1 MVSWP
6 SSKLCA
12 VYFLTYL
19 SVILPF
25 LSSHSLP
32 TISHAL
38 MFGCWYISNCLHVLS
53 WKHEILCVTLHLN
66 SASQGSTVFVSCYH
80 QHMVYIEQCLH
91 ATLCLC
97 SVVVILLECP
107 TSSHADAGDII
118 ASHLPK
124 WKNLR
129 KVEVYEMNPVP
140 ILVVV
145 GSCGNLDEVVIWD
158 PEHCT
163 VGFPAL

>member
-1 MVSWP
+1 
-6 SSKLCA
+6 
-12 VYFLTYL
+12 
-19 SVILPF
+19 
-25 LSSHSLP
+25 
-32 TISHAL
+32 
-38 MFGCWYISNCLHVLS
+38 
-53 WKHEILCVTLHLN
+53 
-66 SASQGSTVFVSCYH
+66 
-80 QHMVYIEQCLH
+80 MVYMEQCLH

-129 KVEVYEMNPVP
+129 KVVVERMNPAP

-145 GSCGNLDEVVIWD
+145 TSCGKLDEVVIFN
-158 PEHCT
+158 PKHCT
-163 VGFPAL
+163 VSFPKL

>member
-1 MVSWP
+1 
-6 SSKLCA
+6 
-12 VYFLTYL
+12 
-19 SVILPF
+19 
-25 LSSHSLP
+25 
-32 TISHAL
+32 
-38 MFGCWYISNCLHVLS
+38 
-53 WKHEILCVTLHLN
+53 
-66 SASQGSTVFVSCYH
+66 
-80 QHMVYIEQCLH
+80 MVYIEQCLH

-129 KVEVYEMNPVP
+129 KVEVQYMNPVP

-145 GSCGNLDEVVIWD
+145 GSCGKLDEVVIND

-163 VGFPAL
+163 VGFPEL

>member
-1 MVSWP
+1 
-6 SSKLCA
+6 
-12 VYFLTYL
+12 
-19 SVILPF
+19 
-25 LSSHSLP
+25 
-32 TISHAL
+32 
-38 MFGCWYISNCLHVLS
+38 
-53 WKHEILCVTLHLN
+53 
-66 SASQGSTVFVSCYH
+66 
-80 QHMVYIEQCLH
+80 MVYIEQCLH

-124 WKNLR
+124 WKNLK
-129 KVEVYEMNPVP
+129 KVEVQYMNPVP

-145 GSCGNLDEVVIWD
+145 GSCGKLDEVVING

-163 VGFPAL
+163 VGFPELYCTGPHTVMLLGGPTGALKSNVYLDTVPV

>member
-1 MVSWP
+1 
-6 SSKLCA
+6 
-12 VYFLTYL
+12 
-19 SVILPF
+19 
-25 LSSHSLP
+25 
-32 TISHAL
+32 
-38 MFGCWYISNCLHVLS
+38 
-53 WKHEILCVTLHLN
+53 
-66 SASQGSTVFVSCYH
+66 
-80 QHMVYIEQCLH
+80 MVYIEQCLH

-129 KVEVYEMNPVP
+129 KMVVGGMDPVP

-145 GSCGNLDEVVIWD
+145 GSCGKLDEVVIIN
-158 PEHCT
+158 PKHCT
-163 VGFPAL
+163 VSFPEL